1 MYDGGLKAPLIIA
14 YFIKANKNLIGEK
27 INIDMIS
34 GLDLGRSSL
43 QIAGIDIPNY
53 MEGKIWLVKRTR
65 VFNFYWRSIRCYNR

>member
-1 MYDGGLKAPLIIA
+1 MYDRGLNAPLIIA
-14 YFIKANKNLIGEK
+14 DFIKANKNLIGGK

-53 MEGKIWLVKRTR
+53 MEGKICLVKRTR
-65 VFNFYWRSIRCYNR
+65 VFNFY